1 MNYENFAPGTNDT
14 FMRTEGKPENKER
27 FLNRNK
33 AIIEELER
41 NPNNLYY
48 AGDTELKPSFNPND
62 EFIPVVFH
70 KLSADKLRI
79 TPYKF
84 KHPYKFKIDK
94 TGTRLFNGK
103 REIGKTAGDVVGL
116 KILIEGKTDSKNFTF
131 HHLQLVSLNPHFNWL
146 PFHQGIENGDLS
158 VDHLLGSHERC
169 HPNLLEVVPKD
180 ENLKRTSYFER
191 TEEEIQGDIQAG
203 ESNSIPVSLFEKG
216 EPRCDE
222 NDITIEYK
230 NAYECAK
237 AIYKGEYDEN
247 EIDKLRSKIA
257 SRLNGNT
264 SPPTIKGYEEFTY
277 KYGQSYLDIQE
288 PITYDVYVFENNE
301 WVLKEKDVL
310 EVVIKFEELED
321 FRQKKIKDKFDHI
334 PEGHSKSGRI
344 NIKTNQKIRLR
355 NMTYGSWNEQRKV
368 RVYGSSC
375 IYALSLYWFGTKEEI
390 ERYEQKKID
399 NEKIMICH
407 YDGEFP
413 HPCVKR
419 PSDVGEDGEENSNQW
434 GTFRVDTE
442 SNNAK
447 DRSYVKLRKDEKKKE
462 GHFKVFNIKD
472 GKQIGD
478 RFFFSQQH
486 FNWWAKENGYEKKFK
501 NINTILNPDTN
512 RKIEHGLTFERYIYP
527 SETPIEV

>member
-1 MNYENFAPGTNDT
+1 
-14 FMRTEGKPENKER
+14 
-27 FLNRNK
+27 
-33 AIIEELER
+33 
-41 NPNNLYY
+41 
-48 AGDTELKPSFNPND
+48 
-62 EFIPVVFH
+62 
-70 KLSADKLRI
+70 
-79 TPYKF
+79 
-84 KHPYKFKIDK
+84 
-94 TGTRLFNGK
+94 
-103 REIGKTAGDVVGL
+103 
-116 KILIEGKTDSKNFTF
+116 
-131 HHLQLVSLNPHFNWL
+131 
-146 PFHQGIENGDLS
+146 
-158 VDHLLGSHERC
+158 
-169 HPNLLEVVPKD
+169 
-180 ENLKRTSYFER
+180 
-191 TEEEIQGDIQAG
+191 
-203 ESNSIPVSLFEKG
+203 
-216 EPRCDE
+216 
-222 NDITIEYK
+222 
-230 NAYECAK
+230 
-237 AIYKGEYDEN
+237 
-247 EIDKLRSKIA
+247 
-257 SRLNGNT
+257 
-264 SPPTIKGYEEFTY
+264 
-277 KYGQSYLDIQE
+277 
-288 PITYDVYVFENNE
+288 
-301 WVLKEKDVL
+301 
-310 EVVIKFEELED
+310 
-321 FRQKKIKDKFDHI
+321 
-334 PEGHSKSGRI
+334 
-344 NIKTNQKIRLR
+344 
-355 NMTYGSWNEQRKV
+355 MTYGSWNEQRKV

-390 ERYEQKKID
+390 ELYEKKKID